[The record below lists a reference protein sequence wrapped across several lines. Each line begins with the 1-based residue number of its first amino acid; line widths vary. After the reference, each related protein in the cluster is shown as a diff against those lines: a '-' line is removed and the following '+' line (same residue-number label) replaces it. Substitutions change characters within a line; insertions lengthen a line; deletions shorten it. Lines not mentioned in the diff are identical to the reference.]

1 MYRDDHSKAASVM
14 VASVAIYLG
23 LLKIAPSGAEV
34 EGSQVRLSANAD
46 VAVTMEQE
54 AQVRFFRYRGSFA
67 KLSGVM
73 PRGCSGHCS

>member
-46 VAVTMEQE
+46 VAVTFEQE
-54 AQVRFFRYRGSFA
+54 A
-67 KLSGVM
+67 
-73 PRGCSGHCS
+73 